1 MGWLQQPQ
9 CFMGWF
15 QQMCARI
22 SFIFFC
28 FSSFLLFLLSI
39 TLSFFFLSLSL
50 YPTLHHYLS
59 LCSPLFSTL
68 LSVEENTFVMLDHS
82 GIGVVEFVSMMEE
95 TEFTISIEAFPAP
108 KVTWLKDGIAITENS
123 YFLTKTSR
131 LEGNQ

>member
-1 MGWLQQPQ
+1 
-9 CFMGWF
+9 
-15 QQMCARI
+15 
-22 SFIFFC
+22 
-28 FSSFLLFLLSI
+28 
-39 TLSFFFLSLSL
+39 
-50 YPTLHHYLS
+50 
-59 LCSPLFSTL
+59 
-68 LSVEENTFVMLDHS
+68 MLDHS